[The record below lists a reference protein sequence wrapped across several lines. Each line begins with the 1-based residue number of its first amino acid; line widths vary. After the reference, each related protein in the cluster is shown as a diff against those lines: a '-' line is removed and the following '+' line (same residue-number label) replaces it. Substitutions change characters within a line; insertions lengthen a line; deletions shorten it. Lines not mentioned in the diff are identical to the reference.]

1 MHSDGFNMNKK
12 VDIISLN
19 KQAWIRVAD
28 KYDKANYQP
37 IENINPLL
45 YYFYE
50 NLPKGAYILDLGS
63 GTGKP
68 YAKLLVE
75 RGFQVLGIDISPRMI
90 ELARKYVPQE
100 EFVELSMT
108 DIEYKNMFDG
118 VFSSYTMLLLDP
130 PLFED
135 VAKRIVRSL
144 KKGGLFYLSLNEPRE
159 EGADVDKEVFVE
171 IMGENMYSRA
181 YSKKEVLKMLLKMGI
196 ELLKFYRETLT
207 SKEFG
212 IEHSTVYVFKK
223 K

>member
-1 MHSDGFNMNKK
+1 MNKK

-19 KQAWIRVAD
+19 KQAWTRVAD
-28 KYDKANYQP
+28 KYDKVNYV
-37 IENINPLL
+37 NINPLF

-75 RGFQVLGIDISPRMI
+75 RGFNVLGIDISPRMV
-90 ELARKYVPQE
+90 ELARKYVPQA

-108 DIEYKNMFDG
+108 EIEFKNMFDG

-144 KKGGLFYLSLNEPRE
+144 KKGGLFYLSLNEPWE

-181 YSKKEVLKMLLKMGI
+181 YSKKEVLKMFSNIGI

>member
-1 MHSDGFNMNKK
+1 MNKK

-19 KQAWIRVAD
+19 KQAWTRVAD
-28 KYDKANYQP
+28 KHDEVNYV
-37 IENINPLL
+37 NINPLF

-68 YAKLLVE
+68 YAKLLIE
-75 RGFQVLGIDISPRMI
+75 RGFNVLGIDISPRMV
-90 ELARKYVPQE
+90 ELARKYVPQAD
-100 EFVELSMT
+100 FVELSMT

-144 KKGGLFYLSLNEPRE
+144 KKGGLFYLSLNETGE

-181 YSKKEVLKMLLKMGI
+181 YSKEEVLKMFSNMGM

>member
-1 MHSDGFNMNKK
+1 MHSDGLNMNKK

-19 KQAWIRVAD
+19 KQAWTRVAD
-28 KYDKANYQP
+28 KHDEVNYV
-37 IENINPLL
+37 NINPLF

-68 YAKLLVE
+68 YAKLLIE
-75 RGFQVLGIDISPRMI
+75 RGFNVLGIDISPRMV
-90 ELARKYVPQE
+90 ELARKYVPQAD
-100 EFVELSMT
+100 FVEVSMT

-135 VAKRIVRSL
+135 VAKRIVCSL
-144 KKGGLFYLSLNEPRE
+144 KKGGLFYLSLNETGE

-181 YSKKEVLKMLLKMGI
+181 YSKEEVLKMFSNMGM

>member
-1 MHSDGFNMNKK
+1 M
-12 VDIISLN
+12 V
-19 KQAWIRVAD
+19 
-28 KYDKANYQP
+28 
-37 IENINPLL
+37 
-45 YYFYE
+45 
-50 NLPKGAYILDLGS
+50 
-63 GTGKP
+63 
-68 YAKLLVE
+68 
-75 RGFQVLGIDISPRMI
+75 
-90 ELARKYVPQE
+90 ELARKYVPQA
-100 EFVELSMT
+100 EFVELSIT
-108 DIEYKNMFDG
+108 EIEFKNMFDG

-144 KKGGLFYLSLNEPRE
+144 KKGGLFYLSLNEPWE

-181 YSKKEVLKMLLKMGI
+181 YSKKEVLKMFSNIGI

>member
-1 MHSDGFNMNKK
+1 MNKK

-19 KQAWIRVAD
+19 KQAWIRVAN
-28 KYDKANYQP
+28 KYDKRDYG
-37 IENINPLL
+37 NINPLF
-45 YYFYE
+45 YYFCE

-75 RGFQVLGIDISPRMI
+75 RGFKVLGIDISPRMVK
-90 ELARKYVPQE
+90 LAQKYVPQA

-108 DIEYKNMFDG
+108 DIEYKALFDG

-130 PLFED
+130 PLFND
-135 VAKRIVRSL
+135 VAKKIVRSL
-144 KKGGLFYLSLNEPRE
+144 KKEGLFYLSLNEPQE
-159 EGADVDKEVFVE
+159 EGEDVDQDVFVE
-171 IMGENMYSRA
+171 IMGEKMYSRA
-181 YSKKEVLKMLLKMGI
+181 YSKKEVLKVFSKISM
-196 ELLKFYRETLT
+196 ELLKFHRETLM

-223 K
+223 R

>member
-37 IENINPLL
+37 IENINPLF

-90 ELARKYVPQE
+90 ELARKYVPQA

-144 KKGGLFYLSLNEPRE
+144 KKGGLFYLSLNETGE
-159 EGADVDKEVFVE
+159 EGVDVDEEVFVE
-171 IMGENMYSRA
+171 IMGEKIYSRA
-181 YSKKEVLKMLLKMGI
+181 YSKEEVLKMFSNMGM

>member
-1 MHSDGFNMNKK
+1 LHSDGLNMNKK

-19 KQAWIRVAD
+19 KQAWTCVAD
-28 KYDKANYQP
+28 KYDKVNYV
-37 IENINPLL
+37 NINPLF

-68 YAKLLVE
+68 YAKLLIE
-75 RGFQVLGIDISPRMI
+75 RGFNVLGIDISPRMV
-90 ELARKYVPQE
+90 ELARKYVPQAD
-100 EFVELSMT
+100 FVELSMT

-130 PLFED
+130 HLFED

-144 KKGGLFYLSLNEPRE
+144 KKGGLFYLSLNETGE

-181 YSKKEVLKMLLKMGI
+181 YSKEEVLKMFSNMGM

>member
-1 MHSDGFNMNKK
+1 MNKK

-19 KQAWIRVAD
+19 KQAWTRVAD
-28 KYDKANYQP
+28 KYDKVNYV
-37 IENINPLL
+37 NINPLF

-75 RGFQVLGIDISPRMI
+75 RGFNVLGIDISPRMV
-90 ELARKYVPQE
+90 ELARKYVPQA

-108 DIEYKNMFDG
+108 EIEFKNMFDG

-144 KKGGLFYLSLNEPRE
+144 KKGGLFYLSLNETGE
-159 EGADVDKEVFVE
+159 EGVDVDEEVFVE
-171 IMGENMYSRA
+171 IMGEKMYSRA
-181 YSKKEVLKMLLKMGI
+181 YSKKEVLKMFSNIGI

>member
-1 MHSDGFNMNKK
+1 LHSDGLNMNKK

-19 KQAWIRVAD
+19 KQAWTRVAD
-28 KYDKANYQP
+28 KYDKVNYV
-37 IENINPLL
+37 NINPLF

-68 YAKLLVE
+68 YVKLLVE
-75 RGFQVLGIDISPRMI
+75 RGFNVLGIDISPRMV
-90 ELARKYVPQE
+90 ELARKYVPQA
-100 EFVELSMT
+100 EFVELSIT
-108 DIEYKNMFDG
+108 DIEYEDLFDG
-118 VFSSYTMLLLDP
+118 VFSSYTMLLLNP

-144 KKGGLFYLSLNEPRE
+144 KKGGLFYLSLNETGE
-159 EGADVDKEVFVE
+159 EGVDVDEEVFVE
-171 IMGENMYSRA
+171 IMGEKMYSRA
-181 YSKKEVLKMLLKMGI
+181 YSKEEVLEIFSNVGM

>member
-1 MHSDGFNMNKK
+1 MHSDGLNMNKK

-19 KQAWIRVAD
+19 KQAWTRVAD
-28 KYDKANYQP
+28 KHDEVNYV
-37 IENINPLL
+37 NINPLF

-68 YAKLLVE
+68 YAKLLIE
-75 RGFQVLGIDISPRMI
+75 RGFNVLGIDISPRMV
-90 ELARKYVPQE
+90 ELARKYVPQAD
-100 EFVELSMT
+100 FVELSMT

-144 KKGGLFYLSLNEPRE
+144 KKGGLFYLSLNETGE

-181 YSKKEVLKMLLKMGI
+181 YSKEEVLKMFSNMGM

>member
-1 MHSDGFNMNKK
+1 MHSDGLNMNKK
-12 VDIISLN
+12 IDIISLN
-19 KQAWIRVAD
+19 KQAWTRVAD
-28 KYDKANYQP
+28 KYDKVNYV
-37 IENINPLL
+37 NINPLF

-50 NLPKGAYILDLGS
+50 NLPKGAYIFDLGS

-68 YAKLLVE
+68 YAKLLIE
-75 RGFQVLGIDISPRMI
+75 RGFNVLGIDISPRMV
-90 ELARKYVPQE
+90 ELARKYVPQAD
-100 EFVELSMT
+100 FVELSMT

-144 KKGGLFYLSLNEPRE
+144 KKGGLFYLSLNETGE
-159 EGADVDKEVFVE
+159 ENVDVDEEVFVE
-171 IMGENMYSRA
+171 IMGEKMYSRA
-181 YSKKEVLKMLLKMGI
+181 YSKEEVLETFSNVGM

>member
-1 MHSDGFNMNKK
+1 MNKK

-19 KQAWIRVAD
+19 KQAWTRVAD
-28 KYDKANYQP
+28 KYDKVNYV
-37 IENINPLL
+37 NINPLF

-75 RGFQVLGIDISPRMI
+75 RGFNVLGIDISPRMV
-90 ELARKYVPQE
+90 ELARKYVPQA

-108 DIEYKNMFDG
+108 EIEFKSMFDG

-144 KKGGLFYLSLNEPRE
+144 KKGGLFYLSLNETGK

-181 YSKKEVLKMLLKMGI
+181 YSKEEVLKMFSNMGM

>member
-1 MHSDGFNMNKK
+1 MNKK

-19 KQAWIRVAD
+19 KQAWTRVAD
-28 KYDKANYQP
+28 KYDKVNYV
-37 IENINPLL
+37 NINPLF

-75 RGFQVLGIDISPRMI
+75 RGFNVLGIDISPRMV
-90 ELARKYVPQE
+90 ELARKYVPQA

-108 DIEYKNMFDG
+108 EIEFKSMFDG

-144 KKGGLFYLSLNEPRE
+144 KKGGLFYLSLNETGE

-181 YSKKEVLKMLLKMGI
+181 YSKEEVLKMFSNMGM

>member
-1 MHSDGFNMNKK
+1 MHSDGLNMNKK

-19 KQAWIRVAD
+19 KQAWTRVAD
-28 KYDKANYQP
+28 KYDKVNYV
-37 IENINPLL
+37 NINPLF

-68 YAKLLVE
+68 YAKLLIE
-75 RGFQVLGIDISPRMI
+75 RGFNVLGIDISPRMV
-90 ELARKYVPQE
+90 ELARKYVPQAD
-100 EFVELSMT
+100 FVELSMT

-144 KKGGLFYLSLNEPRE
+144 KKGGLFYLSLNETGE

-181 YSKKEVLKMLLKMGI
+181 YSKEEVLKMFSNMGM

-212 IEHSTVYVFKK
+212 IELSTVYVFKK

>member
-1 MHSDGFNMNKK
+1 MHSDGLNMNKK

-19 KQAWIRVAD
+19 KQAWTRVAD
-28 KYDKANYQP
+28 KYDKVNYV
-37 IENINPLL
+37 NINPLF

-68 YAKLLVE
+68 YAKLLIE
-75 RGFQVLGIDISPRMI
+75 RGFNVLGIDISPRMV
-90 ELARKYVPQE
+90 ELARKYVPQAD
-100 EFVELSMT
+100 FVELSMT

-144 KKGGLFYLSLNEPRE
+144 KKGGLFYLSLNETGE

-181 YSKKEVLKMLLKMGI
+181 YSKEEVLKMFSNMGM

>member
-1 MHSDGFNMNKK
+1 MNKK

-19 KQAWIRVAD
+19 KQAWTRVAD
-28 KYDKANYQP
+28 KYDKVNYV
-37 IENINPLL
+37 NINPLF

-68 YAKLLVE
+68 YAKLLIE
-75 RGFQVLGIDISPRMI
+75 RGFNVLGIDISPRMV
-90 ELARKYVPQE
+90 ELARKYVPQA
-100 EFVELSMT
+100 EFVELSIT

-144 KKGGLFYLSLNEPRE
+144 KKGGLFYLSLNETGE
-159 EGADVDKEVFVE
+159 EGVDVDEEVFVE
-171 IMGENMYSRA
+171 IMGEKMYSRA
-181 YSKKEVLKMLLKMGI
+181 YSKKEVLKMFLNMGI

>member
-1 MHSDGFNMNKK
+1 MHSDGLNMNKK

-19 KQAWIRVAD
+19 KQAWTRVAD
-28 KYDKANYQP
+28 KYDEVNYV
-37 IENINPLL
+37 NINPLF

-50 NLPKGAYILDLGS
+50 NLPKGAYIFDLGS

-68 YAKLLVE
+68 YAKLLIE
-75 RGFQVLGIDISPRMI
+75 RGFNVLGIDISPRMV
-90 ELARKYVPQE
+90 ELARKYVPQAD
-100 EFVELSMT
+100 FVELSMT

-144 KKGGLFYLSLNEPRE
+144 KKGGLFYLSLNETGE

-181 YSKKEVLKMLLKMGI
+181 YSKEEVLKMFSNMGM

>member
-1 MHSDGFNMNKK
+1 MHSDGLKMNKK

-37 IENINPLL
+37 IENINPLF
-45 YYFYE
+45 YYFCEY
-50 NLPKGAYILDLGS
+50 LPKGAYILDLGS

-75 RGFQVLGIDISPRMI
+75 RGFHVLGIDISPRMI
-90 ELARKYVPQE
+90 ELARNYVPQA
-100 EFVELSMT
+100 EFVELSIT
-108 DIEYKNMFDG
+108 DIEFKNMFDG

-135 VAKRIVRSL
+135 VAKRIVLSL
-144 KKGGLFYLSLNEPRE
+144 KKGGLFYLSLNETGK
-159 EGADVDKEVFVE
+159 EGIDVDKEAFVE
-171 IMGENMYSRA
+171 IMGEKMYSRA
-181 YSKKEVLKMLLKMGI
+181 YSKEEVLETFSNVGM